1 MGIARGSI
9 DYRFP
14 SPLSIHSTTSQVPT
28 MRPFSA
34 VTATAVAAFAAVSL
48 TVVNASPL
56 AAVGHLH
63 EGVHRAPLHVPNNPW
78 APEGD
83 AKDDGLVG
91 TQSVES
97 NLIPDQYI
105 VVLKEDMGH
114 ALPFHLD
121 HLRDFLA
128 QGTLNHH
135 KRSLVSDVVE
145 NIAHHFDVGAMKGYA
160 GRFSQQTLEWI
171 RKNPAVAFVEQ
182 DSIVRAMVIER
193 GAPWGLARISHRKPL
208 SLSLTPAS
216 TSSTSSSRAAPSGA
230 RLCQLTMSTPTE
242 MDTAPTSLVPSH
254 LPSTVSPRMPTLSL
268 SRFWDPLAQAPCPMS
283 SVASH
288 GLLSRPPRRC
298 SLRRPRAVP
307 TRDLSLTCLSVA
319 ASRPP
324 STSQ

>member
-1 MGIARGSI
+1 MGTIARGSI

-14 SPLSIHSTTSQVPT
+14 SPLSIHSTPSQVPT

-48 TVVNASPL
+48 TVVSGSPL

-128 QGTLNHH
+128 QATLNHH

-145 NIAHHFDVGAMKGYA
+145 NI
-160 GRFSQQTLEWI
+160 
-171 RKNPAVAFVEQ
+171 
-182 DSIVRAMVIER
+182 VRAMDIER

-208 SLSLTPAS
+208 SLST
-216 TSSTSSSRAAPSGA
+216 
-230 RLCQLTMSTPTE
+230 
-242 MDTAPTSLVPSH
+242 
-254 LPSTVSPRMPTLSL
+254 
-268 SRFWDPLAQAPCPMS
+268 
-283 SVASH
+283 
-288 GLLSRPPRRC
+288 
-298 SLRRPRAVP
+298 
-307 TRDLSLTCLSVA
+307 
-319 ASRPP
+319 
-324 STSQ
+324 